1 MTIDW
6 MRRLREEGHF
16 TQEQAEAIASMPEE
30 RYITREYLQAT
41 LRGQLAE
48 METRL
53 NSRMDGIGWRLAG
66 LATVYTAVILG
77 AIYFVLPRLPR

>member
-6 MRRLREEGHF
+6 MRRLREEGRF

-30 RYITREYLQAT
+30 RYVTRDYLDA
-41 LRGQLAE
+41 RVAE
-48 METRL
+48 LEARL
-53 NSRMDGIGWRLAG
+53 NSRMDAIGWRLAG
-66 LATVYTAVILG
+66 VATVYTAVILG